1 MSVPKS
7 LFVAT
12 IQGATA
18 SGKSNFAL
26 ELARYL
32 NTEII
37 SADSRQI
44 YKFMDIGTAKPSPQD
59 RKKVQH
65 HLIDII
71 TPDQYYNAGKFA
83 RAARSIICGLN
94 DEGKIPLIVGG
105 TGFYIKS
112 LLEGLAII
120 PEIPGNIKKDLIK
133 KHQEKNNQQLYD
145 YLTSV
150 DPAAASRIN
159 VQDRQKLLRAISVYE
174 FTGQPISHYWQKQKS
189 ETGLQSYNIL
199 MSRDREILYRKIDER
214 LDKMIE
220 SGLLNEIEDLL
231 NRGYKEDDPGLR
243 SVGYQE
249 FIPYLQKGTD
259 LKQCLELAK
268 QHTRNYAKRQ
278 LTWLKKI
285 EFDLTLDASSINFS
299 QIYKDI
305 GDSLRRTYDSCY
317 S

>member
-1 MSVPKS
+1 MSVHKS

-26 ELARYL
+26 ELAQSL

-44 YKFMDIGTAKPSPQD
+44 YKFMDIGTAKPSLQD

-83 RAARSIICGLN
+83 RAAGSIASGLN
-94 DEGKIPLIVGG
+94 DKGKIPLIVGG

-112 LLEGLAII
+112 LLEGLAVI

-159 VQDRQKLLRAISVYE
+159 FQDRQKLLRAISVYE
-174 FTGQPISHYWQKQKS
+174 FTGQPISSYWQQQKP
-189 ETGLQSYNIL
+189 ETNVHSYNIL
-199 MSRDREILYRKIDER
+199 ITRDRELLYRKIEER
-214 LDKMIE
+214 IDRMLE

-231 NRGYKEDDPGLR
+231 NKGYKKKDPGMR

-249 FIPYLQKGTD
+249 FIPYFQKGAD

-299 QIYKDI
+299 QIFRDI
-305 GDSLRRTYDSCY
+305 EDSLRRTYDSCY

>member
-1 MSVPKS
+1 MSANKS

-12 IQGATA
+12 IQGPTA

-26 ELARYL
+26 QLAQYL

-44 YKFMDIGTAKPSPQD
+44 YKFMDIGTAKPSLED
-59 RKKVQH
+59 RKKVKH

-71 TPDQYYNAGKFA
+71 TPAEYYNAGKFS
-83 RAARSIICGLN
+83 RAASSIASQLN
-94 DEGKIPLIVGG
+94 DMGKIPLIVGG

-112 LLEGLAII
+112 LLEGLALI
-120 PEIPGNIKKDLIK
+120 PEIPGKIKRDLIK
-133 KHQEKNNQQLYD
+133 KHQEKTEQQLYD

-150 DPAAASRIN
+150 DPVAATKIN
-159 VQDRQKLLRAISVYE
+159 VRDRQKILRAVSVYE
-174 FTGQPISHYWQKQKS
+174 FTGQPISYYWQQQTPTKS
-189 ETGLQSYNIL
+189 IYSCNIL
-199 MSRDREILYRKIDER
+199 IRRDRELLYRKIDER

-231 NRGYKEDDPGLR
+231 NRGYKEDDPGMR

-249 FIPYLQKGTD
+249 FIPHLLKGTE

-299 QIYKDI
+299 QIYTEI
-305 GDSLRRTYDSCY
+305 SEFLRRTHDSCY